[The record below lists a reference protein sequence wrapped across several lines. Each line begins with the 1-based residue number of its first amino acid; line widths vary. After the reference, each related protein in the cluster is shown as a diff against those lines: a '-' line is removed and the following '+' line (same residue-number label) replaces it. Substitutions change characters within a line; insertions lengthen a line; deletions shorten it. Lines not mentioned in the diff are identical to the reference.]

1 MFSRGLDNENWF
13 EISFEKNFCFGNF
26 FFILFFFFLIN
37 HGSLGET
44 FNQQI
49 YNEVASYF
57 CESFALVF
65 IGFGFKLHMQHK
77 LILCHIHAV
86 LLSLVR
92 FLLKT

>member
-26 FFILFFFFLIN
+26 FFFLIN

-49 YNEVASYF
+49 YNEVDSYF

-65 IGFGFKLHMQHK
+65 IGFGFKLDMQHK
-77 LILCHIHAV
+77 LILCHIQAV
-86 LLSLVR
+86 SLSLVR